1 MKFRLRRFGRPLFE
15 SALIVFSV
23 LLALFV
29 NRWAEDQRIE
39 ERKEVALERI
49 AEELRDNQKLV
60 QNVLRIHQSAVV
72 NLQKAVT
79 NDRDSLRSYL
89 AGRRYFDSEIFT
101 LLVDGGSFY
110 PRAPSSTS
118 WEAAKSTGIIAEF
131 DYGIVDIL
139 TGTYSIQEISLTSTL
154 PLITQAFFRPI
165 ADNELDT
172 INALLAR
179 INELISQ
186 EETLLWYIN
195 EALDRIEDKRSEH

>member
-1 MKFRLRRFGRPLFE
+1 M
-15 SALIVFSV
+15 IVFSV

>member
-1 MKFRLRRFGRPLFE
+1 MKLKLRRFGRPIFE